1 MPKETR
7 LFGSTTAT
15 TTSCREAIR
24 DAEQAA
30 GRPAPELEDI
40 HLCPVAS
47 GKPLITKLDSSLS
60 TLKACRA
67 LRLSSNAI
75 QTLEGLEGCVSLK
88 TLSVGRNLI
97 KRIQGLDCV
106 ASHLEQLWVSYNELT
121 TLAGVEKLVQLK
133 ARRGPAQPCCVWG
146 GRGGASVLWA
156 TPRVVPCGSYGTV
169 PHTSR
174 RTCVL
179 RPPARAHTQ
188 VLYASNNRLEK
199 WSDVDRLKALP
210 LLRDLLLVNNPI
222 YKRHNCPPTPA
233 EPVGCQDWREQVL
246 GRLRTLKT
254 LDGLQH
260 VVVNLEAEGEEEDD
274 EAVAV
279 RADVVVEAGEEGM

>member
-1 MPKETR
+1 M
-7 LFGSTTAT
+7 
-15 TTSCREAIR
+15 
-24 DAEQAA
+24 
-30 GRPAPELEDI
+30 
-40 HLCPVAS
+40 
-47 GKPLITKLDSSLS
+47 
-60 TLKACRA
+60 
-67 LRLSSNAI
+67 
-75 QTLEGLEGCVSLK
+75 
-88 TLSVGRNLI
+88 
-97 KRIQGLDCV
+97 
-106 ASHLEQLWVSYNELT
+106 
-121 TLAGVEKLVQLK
+121 
-133 ARRGPAQPCCVWG
+133 
-146 GRGGASVLWA
+146 
-156 TPRVVPCGSYGTV
+156 
-169 PHTSR
+169 
-174 RTCVL
+174 